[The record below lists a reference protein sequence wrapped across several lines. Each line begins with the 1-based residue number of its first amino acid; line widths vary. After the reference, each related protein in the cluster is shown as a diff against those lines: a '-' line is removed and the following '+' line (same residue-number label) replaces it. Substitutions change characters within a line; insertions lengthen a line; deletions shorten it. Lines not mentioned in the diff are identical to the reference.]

1 MERVSASVANGG
13 ASWSERDQDDSPSAV
28 LYLRVSTKEQAQ
40 RGGEAEGFSIPAQR
54 EAGQR
59 QAEVLGAFIVEEFVD
74 RGESGTSMRRPELQR
89 MLAYVSENQVSYVI
103 VHKFDRL
110 ARSVADDV
118 TIALALKSTGA
129 RVVSCSEAMD
139 EETPVGQFMRTIISG
154 VNAFYSR
161 NLALE
166 VVKGSTQKAKI
177 GGTIGKAPLG
187 YLNVRRIENG
197 RELRTVDI
205 DPVRGPL
212 MKWAFETY
220 ATGEWSVQR
229 LLDELTRRGLETSPT
244 ANRPSRPLYHS
255 HLHKLLRHPYYKGL
269 VRYRGVEYD
278 GRHEPLVDAETWQR
292 VQDILDAH
300 NQGGDRPRIHN
311 HYLKGTVFCGK
322 QDENGVVCGSR
333 LIVTNARSR
342 SGRVYPYFVCSS
354 RHNKRTGCLFKAIL
368 IDKVEDKLVALYA
381 GHQLSANERD
391 ALQEVFAIEL
401 AKLRRETESEQGQL
415 RKRRRRLLAERAKL
429 LQAHY
434 ADAVPLDL
442 LRSEQDRIA
451 DALAHIDQKSGAT
464 AIEQEHIDAALK
476 GALELA
482 TDIQAAYRVASA
494 SVRRRINQQF
504 FKQVFVEDDGE
515 LSSTLAEPFDVLLA
529 PLAKKL
535 AAPSARVEE
544 LVAVTGSTESDLPAW
559 KTSYN
564 AKGAHHAVG
573 ARTTRLPL
581 GSHVGLNRESLV
593 GAGGFEP
600 P

>member
-1 MERVSASVANGG
+1 MSSRVVTDDAA
-13 ASWSERDQDDSPSAV
+13 WSEHGQNDSPTAV

-40 RGGEAEGFSIPAQR
+40 RGGEAEGFSLPAQR

-59 QAEVLGAFIVEEFVD
+59 QAEALGAVIVEEFAD
-74 RGESGTSMRRPELQR
+74 RGESGTTMRRPELQR
-89 MLAYVSENQVSYVI
+89 MLAYVNENQVSYVI

-110 ARSVADDV
+110 ARNLADDV
-118 TIALALKSTGA
+118 TITLALKTAGA
-129 RVVSCSEAMD
+129 RVVSCSETVD
-139 EETPVGQFMRTIISG
+139 VETPTGEFMRTILSG
-154 VNAFYSR
+154 MAAFYSR

-187 YLNVRRIENG
+187 YLNVRRVENG
-197 RELRTVDI
+197 RELRTVEI

-212 MKWAFETY
+212 MKWAFQTY

-255 HLHKLLRHPYYKGL
+255 HLHKLLRHPYYKGI

-278 GRHEPLVDAETWQR
+278 GRHEPLVDAQTWQR

-322 QDENGVVCGSR
+322 QDDSGAVCGSR
-333 LIVTNARSR
+333 LIVTHARSR
-342 SGRVYPYFVCSS
+342 SGRIYPYFVCSS
-354 RHNKRTGCLFKAIL
+354 RHNKRTGCTFKAIL
-368 IDKVEDKLVALYA
+368 IDQVEDELIDHYA
-381 GHQLSANERD
+381 EHQLTPAERD
-391 ALQEVFAIEL
+391 ALQEAFATEL
-401 AKLRRETESEQGQL
+401 AKLREETDAEQAQL
-415 RKRRRRLLAERAKL
+415 RKLQRRLLDERAKL

-434 ADAVPLDL
+434 AEVIPLDL

-451 DALAHIDQKSGAT
+451 DALGH
-464 AIEQEHIDAALK
+464 IEQKLSATDVEHEHIDAALK
-476 GALELA
+476 AALALA
-482 TDIQAAYRVASA
+482 TDIQAAYRSA
-494 SVRRRINQQF
+494 PDSVRRKVNQQF
-504 FKQVFVEDDGE
+504 FKQVFVEEDGE
-515 LSSTLAEPFDVLLA
+515 LSSILAEPFDVLLDPRIRELATA
-529 PLAKKL
+529 PVPTRA
-535 AAPSARVEE
+535 S
-544 LVAVTGSTESDLPAW
+544 LVAPGAQESDWSAW
-559 KTSYN
+559 ETSFN
-564 AKGAHHAVG
+564 ETGAHHAVG
-573 ARTTRLPL
+573 AQTNGPL
-581 GSHVGLNRESLV
+581 RSHVGLNRETLV

>member
-1 MERVSASVANGG
+1 VSSRVVTDDAAWSDHGQNG
-13 ASWSERDQDDSPSAV
+13 SPTAV

-59 QAEVLGAFIVEEFVD
+59 QAESLGAVIVEEFAD

-89 MLAYVSENQVSYVI
+89 MLAYANENQVNYVI

-110 ARSVADDV
+110 ARNLADDV
-118 TIALALKSTGA
+118 TITLALKTAGA
-129 RVVSCSEAMD
+129 RVISCSETVD
-139 EETPVGQFMRTIISG
+139 TETPTGEFMRTILSG
-154 VNAFYSR
+154 MAAFYSR

-187 YLNVRRIENG
+187 YLNVRRVENG
-197 RELRTVDI
+197 RELRTVEI

-212 MKWAFETY
+212 MRWAFETY

-229 LLDELTRRGLETSPT
+229 LLDELTRRGLETT
-244 ANRPSRPLYHS
+244 ATARRPSRPLYHS
-255 HLHKLLRHPYYKGL
+255 HLHKLLRHPYYKGI

-278 GRHEPLVDAETWQR
+278 GRHEPLVDATTWRR

-322 QDENGVVCGSR
+322 QNENGAVCGSR

-342 SGRVYPYFVCSS
+342 SGRIYPYLVCSS
-354 RHNKRTGCLFKAIL
+354 RHNKRTGCTFKAIL
-368 IDKVEDKLVALYA
+368 IDSVEDELIDHYA
-381 GHQLSANERD
+381 RHQLTPAQRD
-391 ALQEVFAIEL
+391 ALQEAFAIEL
-401 AKLRRETESEQGQL
+401 AKLREEIDAEQAQL
-415 RKRRRRLLAERAKL
+415 KKQQRRLLDERAKL

-434 ADAVPLDL
+434 AEAIPLDL
-442 LRSEQDRIA
+442 LRSEQDRIV
-451 DALAHIDQKSGAT
+451 DALSHIEQKLSATDTEHKHIDT
-464 AIEQEHIDAALK
+464 ALK
-476 GALELA
+476 GALSLA
-482 TDIQAAYRVASA
+482 TDIQAAYRNAPGG
-494 SVRRRINQQF
+494 VRRKINQQF
-504 FKQVFVEDDGE
+504 FKQVFVEDDGGIT
-515 LSSTLAEPFDVLLA
+515 SILAEPFDVLLDPRVRDLATA
-529 PLAKKL
+529 PVPTR
-535 AAPSARVEE
+535 AAVVAAGAQETDWSALEASFNE
-544 LVAVTGSTESDLPAW
+544 
-559 KTSYN
+559 
-564 AKGAHHAVG
+564 KGAHHAVG
-573 ARTTRLPL
+573 AGTTRLRR
-581 GSHVGLNRESLV
+581 SHVGLNRETLV